1 MLCKNF
7 TVKRPVESIL
17 DILATGISLTLS
29 AAVAV
34 AEAEA
39 FYFLFLLSNA
49 NSEEDWARMLV
60 CASSSILQLKRTSIE
75 YVPFNPLSFM
85 RVA

>member
-1 MLCKNF
+1 MPFKSIVSFLMRSGCSGIFMLCKNF
-7 TVKRPVESIL
+7 TVKRPVGSIL

-29 AAVAV
+29 AAVAE

-49 NSEEDWARMLV
+49 NSV
-60 CASSSILQLKRTSIE
+60 
-75 YVPFNPLSFM
+75 
-85 RVA
+85 